1 MNQIFDFLKKYLGS
15 RKFQKQFRKIIELL
29 VGFVSIFTFGIFIYQ
44 LGYLPNNYAE
54 NYIPF
59 FFNCGLI
66 LLGIGILVRLL
77 IAQQYPRN
85 RKFYFDLGTG
95 ILFVI
100 GAMINWEAFG
110 NLSDEA
116 LIISK
121 KYFLINILVILIFI
135 QVLGKLS
142 LQVNKLRLAPS
153 LIFILSFLILIL
165 IGAALLSLPKATTQ
179 PITFIDAVFTSTSA
193 VCVTGLI
200 VLDTSKDFTEF
211 GQIIIMT
218 LFQIG
223 GLGMMTFTTFFG
235 FFFKGSL
242 SVQNS
247 LFLKDYIT
255 ETNIGEISSTLIKII
270 VFTILVEFF
279 AAVLIFYLSD
289 PSLFRSFDDH
299 AFFSAFHAISAFCNA
314 GFSTLSGG
322 LYEPGFRLMYSM
334 HLVVAFT

>member
-1 MNQIFDFLKKYLGS
+1 MNQSFDLLKKYLRS
-15 RKFQKQFRKIIELL
+15 KKFLKKFRKIVELL
-29 VGFVSIFTFGIFIYQ
+29 IGFLSIFTFGVFIYQ
-44 LGYLPNNYAE
+44 LGYLPSNYAE

-66 LLGIGILVRLL
+66 ILGIGILVRLL
-77 IAQQYPRN
+77 IAQKSPRN

-223 GLGMMTFTTFFG
+223 GLGMMTFTTF
-235 FFFKGSL
+235 
-242 SVQNS
+242 
-247 LFLKDYIT
+247 
-255 ETNIGEISSTLIKII
+255 
-270 VFTILVEFF
+270 LV
-279 AAVLIFYLSD
+279 
-289 PSLFRSFDDH
+289 
-299 AFFSAFHAISAFCNA
+299 FFSRGAFQSKIVY
-314 GFSTLSGG
+314 FSRTTLPKRILGRF
-322 LYEPGFRLMYSM
+322 LLR
-334 HLVVAFT
+334 